1 MLNRFFQYFEGWVD
15 PFKAGDGA
23 PPQGFFAY
31 VWHFIRQT
39 PLIFALALIL
49 GGAHGYIEIVMFQY
63 VGEIVDLLATANV
76 ESIFDDYAATFL
88 WMMFFVAVIRV
99 GFMIFGT
106 ILDEQVIVPGFF
118 NMVRWQNHSHVM
130 GQTLSFF
137 NNDFAGRIATQ
148 VTQSGQSLGD
158 FLISLLQM
166 IWLFLIYVTGSLVL
180 FGELNFQLVGVLL
193 VWCVV
198 YIAILVFFVPRIR
211 RSAKRFSELQA
222 RVNGR
227 FVDIYS
233 NMSLVKIDGVAS
245 REDEGVRHAIALFT
259 DAIRIYT
266 RNITTMRFSLHIINA
281 AMVIGIAYCALSL
294 WREQQMSVGE
304 VALALG
310 LMMRLTILATRM
322 LGQFNALFRAV
333 GTIQNSMD
341 TITKPIALTDK
352 PEASRLSNVE
362 GNVSFNDVHFRY
374 EQNDRPEVVE
384 GVSFSIKAGER
395 IGIVGPSGAGK
406 TTLFNLL
413 LRFYDLGQGEIVI
426 DGTDISSV
434 TQSSLRAHIGVVGQE
449 TALLNRSIFENIAYA
464 RPQASLDEVV
474 QAAKQAEADWFIQGL
489 EDGQGRTG
497 YDAHVGERGVKL
509 SGGQRQRI
517 AMARVIL
524 KNAPILLLDEATS
537 ALDSE
542 TEAAIR
548 ENLKEI
554 MEGKTVLAIAHR
566 LSTIAAMD
574 RLLVMDEGRIIETG
588 THAELIA
595 ADGLYARLW
604 ARQNGAFIDVDNH
617 TNSSLVAHKSVN

>member
-1 MLNRFFQYFEGWVD
+1 MLERIFHFFEAWVD
-15 PFKAGDGA
+15 PFKAGEGA
-23 PPQGFFAY
+23 PPAGFFAY
-31 VWHFIRQT
+31 IWYFIRQA
-39 PLIFALALIL
+39 PIVFVLALIM
-49 GGAHGYIEIVMFQY
+49 GGVMGYIEITLFQY
-63 VGEIVDLLATANV
+63 VGEIVDLLSKAHL
-76 ESIFDDYAATFL
+76 ESIFDDYASTFL
-88 WMMFFVAVIRV
+88 WMAFFVAVIRV
-99 GFMIFGT
+99 GFMVFGT
-106 ILDEQVIVPGFF
+106 VLDEQVIVPGFF

-158 FLISLLQM
+158 FLISLLQV

-180 FGELNFQLVGVLL
+180 FGELNLLLVGVLL
-193 VWCVV
+193 IWCFI
-198 YIAILVFFVPRIR
+198 YIGILVFFVPRIR

-227 FVDIYS
+227 LVDIYS

-245 REDEGVRHAIALFT
+245 REDEGVRHAIGLFT
-259 DAIRIYT
+259 DAIRLYT
-266 RNITTMRFSLHIINA
+266 RNITAMRFSLHIINA
-281 AMVIGIAYCALSL
+281 AMVIGIAYCSL
-294 WREQQMSVGE
+294 RLWQQQQMSVGD
-304 VALALG
+304 VAFALG

-322 LGQFNALFRAV
+322 LGQFNGLFRAV
-333 GTIQNSMD
+333 GTIQNSME
-341 TITKPIALTDK
+341 TITKPITLVDK
-352 PEASRLSNVE
+352 PDASTLSSAV
-362 GNVSFNDVHFRY
+362 GDVSFDNVHFRY
-374 EQNDRPEVVE
+374 DDNDRPEVVD
-384 GVSFSIKAGER
+384 GVSFTIEAGER

-413 LRFYDLGQGEIVI
+413 LRFYDLAQGEITI
-426 DGTDISSV
+426 DGNDISGV
-434 TQSSLRAHIGVVGQE
+434 TQSSLRAQIGVVGQE
-449 TALLNRSIFENIAYA
+449 TALLNRSIFDNIAYA
-464 RPQASLDEVV
+464 RPQATLDEVV
-474 QAAKQAEADWFIQGL
+474 KAARQAEADWFIQGL
-489 EDGQGRTG
+489 EDGQGRKG

-554 MEGKTVLAIAHR
+554 MDGKTVLAIAHR

-574 RLLVMDEGRIIETG
+574 RLLVMDEGRIIEMG
-588 THAELIA
+588 THKELIA

-604 ARQNGAFIDVDNH
+604 SRQNGAFIDVDNH
-617 TNSSLVAHKSVN
+617 TNSSLVDH

>member
-1 MLNRFFQYFEGWVD
+1 MLNRFFQFFESWVD
-15 PFKAGDGA
+15 PFKAGEGA

-31 VWHFIRQT
+31 VWHFIRQA
-39 PLIFALALIL
+39 PLVFALALIL
-49 GGAHGYIEIVMFQY
+49 GGVHGYIEIIMFQY
-63 VGEIVDLLATANV
+63 VGEIVDLLSTASF
-76 ESIFDDYAATFL
+76 ETIFEDYASTFL
-88 WMMFFVAVIRV
+88 WMAVFVAVIRV

-118 NMVRWQNHSHVM
+118 NMVRWQNHTHVM

-180 FGELNFQLVGVLL
+180 FGELNFLLVGVLL

-198 YIAILVFFVPRIR
+198 YIGILVFFVPRIR

-245 REDEGVRHAIALFT
+245 REDEGVRHAISLFT

-266 RNITTMRFSLHIINA
+266 RNITTMRFALHVINA
-281 AMVIGIAYCALSL
+281 AMVIGIAYCALEL
-294 WREQQMSVGE
+294 WRGQQMSVGE
-304 VALALG
+304 VAFALG

-341 TITKPIALTDK
+341 TITKPIALKDK
-352 PEASRLSNVE
+352 ADASTLSEVI
-362 GNVSFNDVHFRY
+362 GRVSFSNVHFRY

-384 GVSFSIKAGER
+384 GVSFSVKAGER

-413 LRFYDLGQGEIVI
+413 LRFYDLGQGEIAI

-434 TQSSLRAHIGVVGQE
+434 TQRSLRAQIGVVGQE

-464 RPQASLDEVV
+464 RPQATLEEVME
-474 QAAKQAEADWFIQGL
+474 AARQAEADWFIQGL

-595 ADGLYARLW
+595 AKGLYARLW

-617 TNSSLVAHKSVN
+617 TNSSLVAH

>member
-1 MLNRFFQYFEGWVD
+1 MLKRFFQYFEGWID
-15 PFKAGDGA
+15 PFKAGEGA
-23 PPQGFFAY
+23 PPAGFFAY
-31 VWHFIRQT
+31 VWYFIRQA
-39 PLIFALALIL
+39 PLVFALALIMGGVL
-49 GGAHGYIEIVMFQY
+49 GYVEIVLFQY
-63 VGEIVDLLATANV
+63 VGEIVDLLATV
-76 ESIFDDYAATFL
+76 SFETVFDDYATTFL
-88 WMMFFVAVIRV
+88 WMAFFVVVIRV
-99 GFMIFGT
+99 GFMTFGT

-148 VTQSGQSLGD
+148 VTQSGQSMGD
-158 FLISLLQM
+158 FLISLLQV

-180 FGELNFQLVGVLL
+180 FGELNLQLVGVLII
-193 VWCVV
+193 WCVV
-198 YIAILVFFVPRIR
+198 YAGILVFFVPRIR
-211 RSAKRFSELQA
+211 RSAKQFSELAA

-245 REDEGVRHAIALFT
+245 REDDGVRHAISLFT
-259 DAIRIYT
+259 DAIKIYT
-266 RNITTMRFSLHIINA
+266 RNITSMRFSLHIINA

-294 WREQQMSVGE
+294 WQQQQMSVGE
-304 VALALG
+304 VAFALG

-322 LGQFNALFRAV
+322 LGQFNGLFRAV
-333 GTIQNSMD
+333 GTIQNSME
-341 TITKPIALTDK
+341 TITKPIMLTDK
-352 PEASRLSNVE
+352 PNAATMPPVK
-362 GNVSFNDVHFRY
+362 GDISFQNVHFRY
-374 EQNDRPEVVE
+374 EDNDRPEVVE
-384 GVSFSIKAGER
+384 GVSFTIKAGER
-395 IGIVGPSGAGK
+395 IGVVGPSGAGK

-413 LRFYDLGQGEIVI
+413 LRFYNLGEGEIAI
-426 DGTDISSV
+426 DGHDISSV
-434 TQSSLRAHIGVVGQE
+434 TQSSLRAQIGVVGQE
-449 TALLNRSIFENIAYA
+449 TALLNRSIFDNIAYA
-464 RPQASLDEVV
+464 RPAATLDEVV
-474 QAAKQAEADWFIQGL
+474 GAAKKAEADWFIQGL
-489 EDGQGRTG
+489 EDVHGRTA

-517 AMARVIL
+517 ALARVIL

-554 MEGKTVLAIAHR
+554 MQGKTVLAIAHR

-574 RLLVMDEGRIIETG
+574 RLLVMDEGRIIENG
-588 THAELIA
+588 THKELIA
-595 ADGLYARLW
+595 ANGLYARLW

-617 TNSSLVAHKSVN
+617 TNSSLVTH